1 MSVNLV
7 ANWEKKM
14 KKAGKQFAKL
24 ITTKAVYDR
33 VAIIEDRARVL
44 IIQWPKGITK
54 KRNLNTAHCGHETFT
69 IKQEVITKTDIKD
82 IQYYKD

>member
-1 MSVNLV
+1 MNLV

-24 ITTKAVYDR
+24 TTIKAIYDR
-33 VAIIEDRARVL
+33 VAIIEDRPTVL
-44 IIQWPKGITK
+44 VIQWPKGISK

-69 IKQEVITKTDIKD
+69 IKQEVIADADIKN

>member
-1 MSVNLV
+1 MNLV
-7 ANWEKKM
+7 ANWEKRM

-24 ITTKAVYDR
+24 ITIKAVYDR
-33 VAIIEDRARVL
+33 VAVIENQARIL
-44 IIQWPKGITK
+44 LIQWPKGISK

-69 IKQEVITKTDIKD
+69 IKQEVIAKTDIKN